1 MPHRSEE
8 FMTIGNRAVGIKN
21 KSGIFPNAF
30 KAVKRT
36 CWISLELR
44 AQVCVRYSNNHWK
57 ELEEMLFVSFCKHLL

>member
-1 MPHRSEE
+1 MPHISEE
-8 FMTIGNRAVGIKN
+8 FMDIGNTAVGMKN

-44 AQVCVRYSNNHWK
+44 AYVCVRYSNGHWK
-57 ELEEMLFVSFCKHLL
+57 KLEEMLFVSFCRHLL